1 MLKESTHLNRVLA
14 MKRIKRNP
22 GKFEVIDLF
31 TALGREHGF
40 KVSEDEDA
48 REFMGLVKSSLKKS
62 FEDAKLLHGKRVE
75 AMFAHVAGALG
86 GSKLIKQED
95 SGSIFTDDDDLQPP
109 DYLIVLKSGERIFV
123 EVKNCH
129 FKNYKSPFPVK
140 SDYIQKLEN
149 YAQLNGAALKF
160 AVFFS
165 QFNQWVLL
173 SKSSFTEHKA
183 KCSIS
188 FIEAIAK
195 NEMSIIG
202 DRMIGTKPPLSV
214 VFVADPEKEAFITD
228 DGQAN
233 FIISDIKFY
242 CDENEIT
249 DGTEKNIAFY
259 LIQFGKWSESEGEAL
274 FDSERL
280 AGVKLDYQ
288 PEHQEE
294 VHDARQ
300 QGFGIIGHLSSMVS
314 TAYKQHTVYEQR
326 VIALDTA
333 ADPEIF
339 SVEIPKGYKGDK
351 LPLWQMELRP
361 NTEFKVSIGE

>member
-1 MLKESTHLNRVLA
+1 

-22 GKFEVIDLF
+22 GRFEVIDLY

-48 REFMGLVKSSLKKS
+48 REFMGLVKSSLKES

-86 GSKLIKQED
+86 GCRLIKQED
-95 SGSIFTDDDDLQPP
+95 SGSMFTNDDDLQAP
-109 DYLIVLKSGERIFV
+109 DYLIVLKTGERIFV

-129 FKNYKSPFPVK
+129 LKNFKSPFVLQN
-140 SDYIQKLEN
+140 DYIQKLEN
-149 YAQLNGAALKF
+149 YAQLNGAPLRF

-165 QFNQWVLL
+165 QFNKWMLL
-173 SKSSFTEHKA
+173 SKSSFVAHKT
-183 KCSIS
+183 KCAIN
-188 FIEAIAK
+188 FIEAMAK

-214 VFVADPEKEAFITD
+214 VFVADLEKEAYITED
-228 DGQAN
+228 DQAN
-233 FIISDIKFY
+233 FVISDIKFY
-242 CDENEIT
+242 CDGEEIA
-249 DGTEKNIAFY
+249 DETEKNIAFY
-259 LIQFGKWSESEGEAL
+259 LVQFGKWSESEGEAL
-274 FDSERL
+274 FEGERL
-280 AGVKLDYQ
+280 SGVKLDYQ

-294 VHDARQ
+294 MEDARQ
-300 QGFGIIGHLSSMVS
+300 QGFAIIGHLSSMVS

-339 SVEIPKGYKGDK
+339 SVEIPVGYKGDK
-351 LPLWQMELRP
+351 LPLWQIELRP
-361 NTEFKVSIGE
+361 NTEFNIST